1 MAGTPGLSV
10 LDHPVVLVGGHEEFV
25 RLGPHTGIM
34 AGVPSLPTGVLR
46 RICEVLG
53 DTETGLTGREIA
65 ALLQEAGIEDP
76 GEMTKRDRLFEAL
89 RARQAR
95 DGAANAV
102 LACVRLAISPDR
114 FLDAPEAFDYWRT
127 SINEALAFSGL
138 MISEKGEIRRLPRAA
153 STLTEARIRANRFRE
168 ALRARGVHHLVIAGC
183 AAEIED
189 ENYFHAVFETT
200 KGLADRLRSLS
211 GLNEDGTTLVDRALG
226 RSGDFPIVAMNRLES
241 RTDQSEHDGY
251 ANMLRGLFGAFR
263 NTTAHR
269 PKVAWP
275 ISEADALDMMST
287 ASLLHRRFDQAV
299 VVPAHLRSQAA

>member
-1 MAGTPGLSV
+1 MA
-10 LDHPVVLVGGHEEFV
+10 E
-25 RLGPHTGIM
+25 
-34 AGVPSLPTGVLR
+34 VPSLPTGVLR
-46 RICEVLG
+46 RISEVLG

-89 RARQAR
+89 RARQVR

-102 LACVRLAISPDR
+102 LACVRLALSPDR
-114 FLDAPEAFDYWRT
+114 FLDAPEAFDHWRMP
-127 SINEALAFSGL
+127 INEALAFSGL
-138 MISEKGEIRRLPRAA
+138 MISEKGEIRCLQKAA
-153 STLTEARIRANRFRE
+153 STLSEARIRANRFRE

-211 GLNEDGTTLVDRALG
+211 GLNEDGRTLVDRALG
-226 RSGDFPIVAMNRLES
+226 RSGGLPVVAMNRLES

-287 ASLLHRRFDQAV
+287 ASLLHRRLDQAV
-299 VVPAHLRSQAA
+299 VVPTDLRSQAA

>member
-1 MAGTPGLSV
+1 
-10 LDHPVVLVGGHEEFV
+10 
-25 RLGPHTGIM
+25 M
-34 AGVPSLPTGVLR
+34 AGVPPLSTGALR

-65 ALLQEAGIEDP
+65 ALLREAGIEDP

-95 DGAANAV
+95 DGTANAV
-102 LACVRLAISPDR
+102 LACVQLALSPDR
-114 FLDAPEAFDYWRT
+114 FLDAPEAFDNWRT
-127 SINEALAFSGL
+127 PINEALAFTGL
-138 MISEKGEIRRLPRAA
+138 MVSENGEIRHLPKVA
-153 STLTEARIRANRFRE
+153 STLSEARIRANRFRD
-168 ALRARGVHHLVIAGC
+168 ALRARDVHHLVIAGC

-211 GLNEDGTTLVDRALG
+211 GLPEDGTTLVDRTLG
-226 RSGDFPIVAMNRLES
+226 RSGGFPIVALSRLES

-269 PKVAWP
+269 PKVAWT

-287 ASLLHRRFDQAV
+287 ASLLHRRLDQAV
-299 VVPAHLRSQAA
+299 AIPAHLRSQAA